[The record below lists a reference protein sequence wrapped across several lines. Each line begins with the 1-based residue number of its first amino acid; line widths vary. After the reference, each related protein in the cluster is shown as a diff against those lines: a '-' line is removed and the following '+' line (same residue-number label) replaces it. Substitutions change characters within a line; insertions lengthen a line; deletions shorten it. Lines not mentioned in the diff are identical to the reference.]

1 MSRRNTNVEKPKD
14 AWGTMRRLVG
24 YLMGRR
30 AALAVILLLSLAGN
44 VLSLLGPKLAGTA
57 MGAAAGKGMVDF
69 PLVYR
74 CAWGMLAC
82 YLSSSLITFAV
93 NFGMMR
99 IGRLVA
105 KKLRADVF
113 HKLLSLPIGFF
124 DRNQAGDIIS
134 RVSYDVDVISTC
146 ISTDLTQIMTSVV
159 TVTGSFVMM
168 AVISPVLTC
177 VTLVTIP
184 MAVLYTRRMNRVTKP
199 LFSRRSAAYGGMNGF
214 AEEKFSGLSTIQ
226 GYAREN
232 QTAQR
237 FQAYNED
244 AADAYYQATRAAK
257 RMGPNVRFI
266 NDLGLALIGM
276 LGSVLYMYGR
286 IGLDQI
292 SSFVLYSRK
301 FSGPINEIAN
311 VTGEIYSAL
320 AAAERVFRLLDEP
333 EEAADLPEAQPLSE
347 VKGEISLR
355 NVSFGYTAER
365 TILREVSLHAAPG
378 QLVAIV
384 GPTGAGKTTVIN
396 LLMRFYDFQQ
406 GTGSVDGKDMYHLTR
421 SSLRGAYAMVLQDT
435 WLFQGTVCENIAYGR
450 EGAAREAI
458 MMDVIA
464 AAKAARIHAAIMQL
478 PQGYDTVLYEDGGNI
493 SKGQKQLLTIAR
505 AMLYDAKMLIL
516 DEATS
521 NVDTATERQI
531 QAAMRELMARK
542 TCVVIAHRL
551 STIQNADHIL
561 VIDQG
566 RVAEQGRHHDLM
578 ARRGAYYRLYAAQF
592 E

>member
-1 MSRRNTNVEKPKD
+1 
-14 AWGTMRRLVG
+14 
-24 YLMGRR
+24 
-30 AALAVILLLSLAGN
+30 
-44 VLSLLGPKLAGTA
+44 
-57 MGAAAGKGMVDF
+57 
-69 PLVYR
+69 
-74 CAWGMLAC
+74 
-82 YLSSSLITFAV
+82 
-93 NFGMMR
+93 
-99 IGRLVA
+99 
-105 KKLRADVF
+105 
-113 HKLLSLPIGFF
+113 
-124 DRNQAGDIIS
+124 
-134 RVSYDVDVISTC
+134 
-146 ISTDLTQIMTSVV
+146 MTSVV

-450 EGAAREAI
+450 EGAARE
-458 MMDVIA
+458 DVIA